1 MLELKALKQKLLKKW
16 QGYGLQRAWLEGESL
31 FPLIVKLPRP
41 TDKAL
46 LHDFAALRQQ
56 IARLQE
62 GLTDLPGIR
71 LQQQEI
77 HYPTMGRQWLP
88 AAVEFADMSAL
99 ARFVGQAQAWRS
111 FCVES
116 ERLLGA
122 FPALQAWL
130 LDNPA
135 QLEKQAGHWPEL
147 IAVCRHLCA
156 HPRPDCYLRQ
166 LDIPGVDT
174 KFIEQHRSILKS
186 LLDQL
191 LPEQAIDQSVTG
203 LGDHGFERR
212 FGLRYEEPQI
222 RFRLLDPQLV
232 AEFAGASDITLTVRD
247 FAKLDLLVD
256 RLFITENKINGLTFP
271 GVRNGLVIFGLGYG
285 VQLLKEVPWLGA
297 CQIHY
302 WGDIDS
308 HGFAMLSQLRSY
320 FPRTRSLL
328 MDEATLLACR
338 PLWGSEPAATAHGAE
353 QLPHLDEAEQKLYQR
368 LKAHWQP
375 NVRLEQERIP
385 FSLLKAALEG

>member
-1 MLELKALKQKLLKKW
+1 M
-16 QGYGLQRAWLEGESL
+16 AW
-31 FPLIVKLPRP
+31 
-41 TDKAL
+41 
-46 LHDFAALRQQ
+46 
-56 IARLQE
+56 
-62 GLTDLPGIR
+62 
-71 LQQQEI
+71 
-77 HYPTMGRQWLP
+77 
-88 AAVEFADMSAL
+88 
-99 ARFVGQAQAWRS
+99 S

-222 RFRLLDPQLV
+222 RLRLLDSQLA
-232 AEFAGASDITLTVRD
+232 AEFAGACDITLTVRD

-256 RLFITENKINGLTFP
+256 RVFITENKINGLTFP
-271 GVRNGLVIFGLGYG
+271 GVRNGLVIRPGLWRATAQGG
-285 VQLLKEVPWLGA
+285 ALVGNLPDLLLGRYRQPWLCHA
-297 CQIHY
+297 
-302 WGDIDS
+302 
-308 HGFAMLSQLRSY
+308 L
-320 FPRTRSLL
+320 
-328 MDEATLLACR
+328 
-338 PLWGSEPAATAHGAE
+338 ATA
-353 QLPHLDEAEQKLYQR
+353 QLFP
-368 LKAHWQP
+368 AHP
-375 NVRLEQERIP
+375 L
-385 FSLLKAALEG
+385 STDG